1 MRVSVLSLAAA
12 ALAVSGCAAVKHTAH
27 IEEPAPKCADIAFP
41 IYFASGSTALTGPA
55 QQAIRMAA
63 QTSRGC
69 KGASVE
75 VTGLADAIG
84 PAEQAETLAR
94 DRAQTVAQA
103 LAAQGFPAPTI
114 QSGGAEGAR
123 TATGAVQ
130 PARRRA
136 EVVIRF
142 LP

>member
-1 MRVSVLSLAAA
+1 MRVIFLIVAAA
-12 ALAVSGCAAVKHTAH
+12 AVALTGCASAKRVAGV
-27 IEEPAPKCADIAFP
+27 EEPPPRCADIAFP

-63 QTSRGC
+63 QSSRGC

-75 VTGLADAIG
+75 VTGLADAVG
-84 PAEQAETLAR
+84 PAEQAEALSR
-94 DRAQTVAQA
+94 DRAQAVAQA
-103 LAAQGFPAPTI
+103 LAAQGFPAPI
-114 QSGGAEGAR
+114 VQSGGADGAR
-123 TATGAVQ
+123 TPAGAVV

-142 LP
+142 IP